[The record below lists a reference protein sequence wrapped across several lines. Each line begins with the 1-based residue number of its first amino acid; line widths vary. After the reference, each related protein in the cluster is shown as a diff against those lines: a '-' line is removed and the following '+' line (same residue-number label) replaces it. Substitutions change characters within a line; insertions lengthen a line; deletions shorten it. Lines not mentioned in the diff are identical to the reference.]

1 MNHHSGQ
8 LLLGG
13 RAIAAT
19 SNQHKQERSDSWCSA
34 NYKKETRTMLQWT
47 LIFVVIAVIAE
58 LLGLSGVAG
67 EAAWIAHVLFV
78 IFLVL
83 FIISLI
89 FRGRP
94 PAV

>member
-1 MNHHSGQ
+1 MRT
-8 LLLGG
+8 G
-13 RAIAAT
+13 RT
-19 SNQHKQERSDSWCSA
+19 NGRDPVPGEVRTTRKKSDL
-34 NYKKETRTMLQWT
+34 MLQWT
-47 LIFVVIAVIAE
+47 IIFIVVAVIAE
-58 LLGLSGVAG
+58 LLGLTGVAG